1 MLQQIVAL
9 SHFNRESFGELLWAV
24 IFGVLGIILII
35 AGYRIFDWV
44 SPIDVE
50 KELSEKN
57 NIAVAI
63 VCAAVI
69 IGISIVIHAAISGP

>member
-1 MLQQIVAL
+1 MIQFIAAL
-9 SHFNRESFGELLWAV
+9 SEFNKASLGELLWAI
-24 IFGVLGIILII
+24 IFGFLGIVLII
-35 AGYRIFDWV
+35 IGYRIFDWV

-50 KELSEKN
+50 KELSEKS

-69 IGISIVIHAAISGP
+69 IGIAIVIHAAISG